1 MAEENVNTAQGAQN
15 SAETTGAENTNANSD
30 AQANGAQGA
39 QNESQTE
46 NKVTNIEELIQRA
59 VDRATNK
66 LGNENKKLRGQL
78 DTLKKE
84 KLSEAE
90 IKNLELA
97 DREADIADREAKL
110 AEKENRL
117 FAIKAIKEAGL
128 DDGGSNALELVE
140 FVMSDSEDE
149 TTAKVKTFADL
160 VKKFVTAQVNQT
172 FRSNGRNPGKGESG
186 ESNGQNNIAATIGK
200 TVADRNAAANKVLN
214 HYLGGNK

>member
-46 NKVTNIEELIQRA
+46 NKTIDIENLIQKA

-66 LGNENKKLRGQL
+66 LGNENKKLREQL
-78 DTLKKE
+78 ETIKKDH
-84 KLSEAE
+84 LSADKIKE
-90 IKNLELA
+90 IDLA
-97 DREADIADREAKL
+97 NKEADIADREAKL

-140 FVMSDSEDE
+140 FVMGDSEE
-149 TTAKVKTFADL
+149 KTTARVKTFADL
-160 VKKFVTAQVNQT
+160 VKKFVAAEVNQT

-186 ESNGQNNIAATIGK
+186 ESTGQNNIAVTIGK
-200 TVADRNAAANKVLN
+200 TVADRNAAANNVLN